1 MKITII
7 GAGNMGGAIAR
18 GLTKGTV
25 FSAKDIT
32 VTDISQDNLDK
43 IKVFNSEI
51 NISLYSTEEVKNA
64 DIVLL
69 AVKPW
74 LVEDILSEIKFNLDL
89 SRQIIVSIAAG
100 VSIADIQKIFGSENA
115 TIFRIMPNT
124 AIEISQSMTAI
135 SSSNASKEQNELL
148 LGIFNELGKAVLIG
162 ENQMN
167 AFMALCSCGIA
178 NAFRYVRA
186 AMEGGVQMGIAA
198 DTSKAAVLQT
208 LRGAIDL
215 LEATGGHPEAEID
228 KVTTPGGTTIRGL
241 NAMEANGFTNAVIQG
256 LLAAKGNI

>member
-18 GLTKGTV
+18 GLTKGSV
-25 FSAKDIT
+25 FAAQDIT
-32 VTDISQDNLDK
+32 VTDVVQENLDK
-43 IKVFNSEI
+43 IKAFNAGI
-51 NISLYSTEEVKNA
+51 NVSLYSTDELNNA

-74 LVEDILSEIKFNLDL
+74 LIEDVIGQIKFNLDL
-89 SRQIIVSIAAG
+89 SRQMIASIAAG
-100 VSIADIQKIFGSENA
+100 VSIDKLLDYLAADYA
-115 TIFRIMPNT
+115 TVFRIMPNT

-135 SSSNASKEQNELL
+135 ASYNAKEEQENLML
-148 LGIFNELGKAVLIG
+148 SIFNELGKAVLID
-162 ENQMN
+162 ESRMD

-186 AMEGGVQMGIAA
+186 ATEGAVQMGIAA
-198 DTSKAAVLQT
+198 DMSKEAVLQT

-215 LEATGGHPEAEID
+215 LEHTGAHPETEID
-228 KVTTPGGTTIRGL
+228 RVTTPGGTTIRGL
-241 NAMEANGFTNAVIQG
+241 NAMEANGFSNAVIQG
-256 LLAAKGNI
+256 LLAAKG